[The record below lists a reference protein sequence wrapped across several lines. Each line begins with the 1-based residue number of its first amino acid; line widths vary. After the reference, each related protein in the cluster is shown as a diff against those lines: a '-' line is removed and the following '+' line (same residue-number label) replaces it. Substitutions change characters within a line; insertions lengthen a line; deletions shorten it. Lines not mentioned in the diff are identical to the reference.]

1 MRIFEFQQH
10 LESNSPFTASR
21 VHEVARELRK
31 VQLLRHGHKLQ
42 DKQITVDEVAT
53 FLWVLFTNTTASS
66 MQISLMHM
74 LGMQDTHGF
83 LDDFTRLL
91 SKPEY
96 LKQLTSVEI
105 TNSFASGCFA
115 VITFND
121 GSRKEY
127 GTVPAL
133 RQSAVIPG
141 SWLSE
146 LMANVAQPTYT
157 CQTTRNAE

>member
-1 MRIFEFQQH
+1 MRIFDFQQH
-10 LESNSPFTASR
+10 LESTSPFSASR

-31 VQLLRHGHKLQ
+31 VHLLRHGHKYQ
-42 DKQITVDEVAT
+42 DKQVTIEEVAT
-53 FLWVLFTNTTASS
+53 FLWTLFTNTTAGT
-66 MQISLMHM
+66 MEISLIHL

-83 LDDFTRLL
+83 MDDFTRLL
-91 SKPEY
+91 SKPEF
-96 LKQLTSVEI
+96 LKQLTSIEI

-127 GTVPAL
+127 GKVPEL
-133 RQSAVIPG
+133 RQSVVIPG
-141 SWLSE
+141 SWLSD
-146 LMANVAQPTYT
+146 LMANVSQPTYT